1 MNANQKQTQ
10 KTGSTDS
17 LFGMALAQ
25 AFTGLAF
32 GIGVEQL
39 WEAGEMA
46 SAVHEDRYAAKAQTR
61 TNDQSF
67 ELGVRKSLSGV
78 FAGLHQSARQTIA
91 EMDRA
96 TFKPSFAAAPSFSTP
111 AFN

>member
-1 MNANQKQTQ
+1 MNAGNQKQTQ
-10 KTGSTDS
+10 KARTTDS

-32 GIGVEQL
+32 GAGVEQL

-46 SAVHEDRYAAKAQTR
+46 SAVHQDRAAAKAQNR
-61 TNDQSF
+61 MDERF
-67 ELGVRKSLSGV
+67 ELGVKKSLSGV
-78 FAGLHQSARQTIA
+78 FAGLHQGIAQTIA

-96 TFKPSFAAAPSFSTP
+96 TFKPSYVSAPSFSTP
-111 AFN
+111 AFA